1 MSTQKRDLLRKG
13 NFELAGLGSFVWSI
27 PALVAKSD
35 KFGRIKTSPNA
46 GICAAL
52 CYARTGR
59 YTFRPVVNAHTKN
72 LEEYMSDPFAWK
84 QNSKMNSKRKNL
96 DQQARHILLTGKLDR
111 TLTGGSLQEEKL
123 SEFTMLATFS
133 LTNIF

>member
-13 NFELAGLGSFVWSI
+13 NSELAGLGIFVWSI

-35 KFGRIKTSPNA
+35 KFGRIKTCPNA

-72 LEEYMSDPFAWK
+72 LEEYMSDPITSGNGASSCESTEVGA
-84 QNSKMNSKRKNL
+84 N
-96 DQQARHILLTGKLDR
+96 DHIETHPIRLC
-111 TLTGGSLQEEKL
+111 QHP
-123 SEFTMLATFS
+123 
-133 LTNIF
+133 